1 MKKTM
6 TFLLLLA
13 ILIAPV
19 KAAEVENVKPV
30 KNVILLIPD
39 GTSLATVSIARWL
52 QWYNNPGMP
61 NLNIDPYLCGTVR
74 THSSNAPIG
83 DSAPTTSCYMTGIP
97 SITGFVSTHPWS
109 DGDNDIFPIDS
120 TRAYQPLVTVLEA
133 AKMKYGKSTGLVFTC
148 EFPHATPADCSAHSY
163 NRGKYEWIAPQMAH
177 NDLTVV
183 IGGGTSLLPASSQ
196 SYLESNGYGVFKND
210 LNAMRSY
217 NGEKMWALFGD
228 KEMPYDLDRDTTA
241 IPSLEEMTRKAIEK
255 LAKNEKGFF
264 LMVEGSKVDWAAHA
278 NDPVGMASD
287 FLAFDRACG
296 AAIEFAK
303 QNGETAVIVVPD
315 HGNSGI
321 SLGASRCGGYD
332 KLTKDQLFGQFSQ
345 FKLTAEGFANKLNSE
360 PASEVQNIFRK
371 YAGFEL
377 TNEELQLLYNNK
389 GYKNSPIPLEQRTKT
404 GDVESMY
411 SGGLST
417 FMAHFLT
424 SKTCFGFTT
433 GGHTGEEVFLAAYHP
448 QGTLPLGMHS
458 NVELNHYLCALFG
471 INGELDAMSNQTFA
485 KHTEVFKNYKCE
497 IVPAK
502 DGKSMPTLVVKSKK
516 KQLTITPFSNL
527 IQTGKKGT
535 ETIKLNSVVVYVD
548 KNNTF
553 YLPADLAKYL

>member
-1 MKKTM
+1 M

-19 KAAEVENVKPV
+19 KAADVENVKPV
-30 KNVILLIPD
+30 KNIILLIPD

-52 QWYNNPGMP
+52 QWYNNPSMP

-97 SITGFVSTHPWS
+97 SITGFVSTHPWQ
-109 DGDNDIFPIDS
+109 DPANDIFPVDS
-120 TRAYQPLVTVLEA
+120 SRAYQPMVTVLEA
-133 AKMKYGKSTGLVFTC
+133 AKMKYGKSSGLVFTC

-183 IGGGTSLLPASSQ
+183 IGGGTSLLPAESQ
-196 SYLESNGYGVFKND
+196 SYLESNGYSVIKND
-210 LNAMRSY
+210 IKAMRSY
-217 NGEKMWALFGD
+217 NGDKMWALFGEKD
-228 KEMPYDLDRDTTA
+228 MPYDLDRDTA
-241 IPSLEEMTRKAIEK
+241 SIPSLEEMTRIAIKK
-255 LAKNEKGFF
+255 LSKNENGFF

-303 QNGETAVIVVPD
+303 QNGETAIIIVPD

-321 SLGASRCGGYD
+321 SLGAARCGGYD

-371 YAGFEL
+371 YARFEL
-377 TNEELQLLYNNK
+377 TDEELQLLYNNK
-389 GYKNSPIPLEQRTKT
+389 GYKNSPIPVEQRSKV

-417 FMAHFLT
+417 FMAHFIT

-458 NVELNHYLCALFG
+458 NVELNHYMCALFG
-471 INGELDAMSNQTFA
+471 IKGELDTMSNQTFA
-485 KHTEVFKNYKCE
+485 KHTDVFKDYKCE

-502 DGKSMPTLVVKSKK
+502 DEKSMPTLVVKSKK
-516 KQLTITPFSNL
+516 KQLIITPFSNL